1 MKLRFAAAA
10 LGAAALL
17 VVGLPISRRASLA
30 SRLPPRV
37 ARDEAAAS
45 GRFVRRT
52 FTDGDVTYQYQ
63 VFFPEDY
70 DPKLPWP
77 VIVALHGSAEKGDDG
92 EKQVHAGLAN
102 VVRERAHD
110 FPAIVVFPQVPKAGQ
125 VYRHALPIARLID
138 DVVRDV
144 HGDPTRIYLT
154 GLSFGGV
161 LAYLVARERPGH
173 FAALIQVSAP
183 LVLQPGDRSTRLT
196 PSAAASDEA
205 RVLHGTSVWIYQ
217 GARDP
222 NVPASATREVV
233 QGLKGAGLS
242 VRYTEYPDEGHDIW
256 DRAYRD
262 PELWRWI
269 FAQRRH

>member
-1 MKLRFAAAA
+1 MKARYAAAA
-10 LGAAALL
+10 LGVAALL
-17 VVGLPISRRASLA
+17 VVALPISRRASLA
-30 SRLPPRV
+30 SRLPTRV
-37 ARDEAAAS
+37 EHDAATS

-52 FTDGDVTYQYQ
+52 FTDGGVTYQYQ

-77 VIVALHGSAEKGDDG
+77 VIVALHGSSEKGDDG
-92 EKQVHAGLAN
+92 EKQVHVGLAN

-110 FPAIVVFPQVPKAGQ
+110 FPAIAVFPQVPRAGAVQ
-125 VYRHALPIARLID
+125 THALPVARLID

-144 HGDPTRIYLT
+144 HGDTARVYLT

-161 LAYLVARERPGH
+161 LAYLIARERPDH

-183 LVLQPGDRSTRLT
+183 LVIQPGDRSTRLA
-196 PSAAASDEA
+196 PDAAASDEA
-205 RVLHGTSVWIYQ
+205 RALHGTSIWIYQ

-222 NVPASATREVV
+222 NVPARATRDVV
-233 QGLKGAGLS
+233 QGLKSAGVS

-262 PELWRWI
+262 PALWHWI
-269 FAQRRH
+269 FNQRR

>member
-1 MKLRFAAAA
+1 MKARFAAAT
-10 LGAAALL
+10 LGVAALL
-17 VVGLPISRRASLA
+17 LVALPISRRASLA
-30 SRLPPRV
+30 SRLPARV
-37 ARDEAAAS
+37 EHEPATS
-45 GRFVRRT
+45 GKFVRRT

-92 EKQVHAGLAN
+92 EKQVHVGLAN
-102 VVRERAHD
+102 VIRERAHD
-110 FPAIVVFPQVPKAGQ
+110 FPAIAVFPQLPKAGQ
-125 VYRHALPIARLID
+125 VQAHALPIARLID
-138 DVVRDV
+138 TVVKDV
-144 HGDPTRIYLT
+144 HGDPARVYLT

-161 LAYLVARERPGH
+161 LAYLVARERPDH

-183 LVLQPGDRSTRLT
+183 LVIQPGDRSTRLA
-196 PSAAASDEA
+196 PAAAASEEA
-205 RVLHGTSVWIYQ
+205 RVLHGTNVWIYQ

-233 QGLKGAGLS
+233 QGLKSAGVS
-242 VRYTEYPDEGHDIW
+242 VRYTEYPDEAHGIW

-262 PELWRWI
+262 PELWRWL
-269 FAQRRH
+269 FVQRR

>member
-1 MKLRFAAAA
+1 MKLRFAAAT
-10 LGAAALL
+10 LGVAALL
-17 VVGLPISRRASLA
+17 VVGFSGAP
-30 SRLPPRV
+30 
-37 ARDEAAAS
+37 AS

-52 FTDGDVTYQYQ
+52 FTDGGVTYQYQ

-70 DPKLPWP
+70 DPKIPWP

-92 EKQVHAGLAN
+92 EKQVHVGLAN

-110 FPAIVVFPQVPKAGQ
+110 FPAIVVFPQVPRAGQ
-125 VYRHALPIARLID
+125 VSLHAAPIARLID

-144 HGDPTRIYLT
+144 HGDPSRIYLT

-161 LAYLVARERPGH
+161 LAYLVARERPDH

-183 LVLQPGDRSTRLT
+183 LVLQPGDRSTRLA
-196 PSAAASDEA
+196 PSAAASEEA

-217 GARDP
+217 GVRDP
-222 NVPASATREVV
+222 NVPAGATREIV
-233 QGLKGAGLS
+233 QGLKGAGVA

-269 FAQRRH
+269 FTQRR

>member
-1 MKLRFAAAA
+1 MKRRFAAAT
-10 LGAAALL
+10 LGVAALL
-17 VVGLPISRRASLA
+17 VVALPISRRSSLA
-30 SRLPPRV
+30 SRLPAHAQNEP
-37 ARDEAAAS
+37 AAS

-52 FTDGDVTYQYQ
+52 FTDGGVTYQYQ

-77 VIVALHGSAEKGDDG
+77 VIVALHGSSEKGDDG

-110 FPAIVVFPQVPKAGQ
+110 FPAIAVFPQIPRAGQ
-125 VYRHALPIARLID
+125 VQAHAAPIARLID

-144 HGDPTRIYLT
+144 HGDPSRVYLT

-161 LAYLVARERPGH
+161 LAYLVARERPDH

-183 LVLQPGDRSTRLT
+183 LVLQPGDRSTRLA

-205 RVLHGTSVWIYQ
+205 RALHGTGVWIYQ

-222 NVPASATREVV
+222 NVPVNATRDVV
-233 QGLKGAGLS
+233 QGLKGAGVS

-262 PELWRWI
+262 PELWRWL
-269 FAQRRH
+269 FTQRR